1 MNHIEN
7 KLNQIYR
14 CHDILDEKVLNVIKK
29 VNREL
34 FVPKDFRSFSSTDYS
49 IPLENGQ
56 NMLTPSDEAK
66 IIQEM
71 NFDSKDS
78 VLVVGMGSGYLTECI
93 SHLCQSITSYE
104 IDDDLFKFGKNNLD
118 LHSRNRHK
126 IDIKNKNITADLKEI
141 EHYTKTVFTCSLNS
155 YQAYVRHL
163 GTNSRS
169 FFFINQHNSPYKEGI
184 IIEKTRNG
192 YTEKKNIVT
201 SKTNQLM
208 D

>member
-1 MNHIEN
+1 MNSIEH

-14 CHDILDEKVLNVIKK
+14 CHDILDEDVLAVIRK

-34 FVPKDFRSFSSTDYS
+34 YVPKDYRSFSNTDYP
-49 IPLENGQ
+49 IPLENDQ
-56 NMLTPSDEAK
+56 NMLTPSSEAK

-71 NFDSKDS
+71 NFNINDY
-78 VLVVGMGSGYLTECI
+78 VLLVGMGSGYLTECV
-93 SHLCQSITSYE
+93 SHLCKSVIAYE
-104 IDDDLFKFGKNNLD
+104 IDVDLFKFGKNNLD
-118 LHSRNRHK
+118 LYSKNRNK
-126 IDIKNKNITADLKEI
+126 IHIKNKSILADLKEI
-141 EHYTKTVFTCSLNS
+141 RRYTKIIFTCSLNS
-155 YQAYVRHL
+155 CEAYVRYL
-163 GTNSRS
+163 GVNSVS
-169 FFFINQHNSPYKEGI
+169 FFFINQHNSPYKQGI

>member
-1 MNHIEN
+1 MNNIEN

-34 FVPKDFRSFSSTDYS
+34 FVPEDFRSFSSTDYS
-49 IPLENGQ
+49 IPLEKGQ
-56 NMLTPSDEAK
+56 NMLTPSAEAK

-71 NFDSKDS
+71 NFDGNDY
-78 VLVVGMGSGYLTECI
+78 VLIVGMGSGYLTECI
-93 SHLCQSITSYE
+93 SHLCHSITAYE
-104 IDDDLFKFGKNNLD
+104 IDKDLFKFGKNNLD
-118 LHSRNRHK
+118 SHSKNRYK
-126 IDIKNKNITADLKEI
+126 INIKNKNILADLREI
-141 EHYTKTVFTCSLNS
+141 GHYTKTIFTCSLNS
-155 YQAYVRHL
+155 YQAYVRYL
-163 GTNSRS
+163 GVNSKS